1 MSLAFEITQDDVEN
15 VFRKNNKDFTEVQI
29 DEAFD
34 ALDFDAIEKTA
45 LIELDFD
52 DQVTAALLEIELQLK
67 DQGLL

>member
-15 VFRKNNKDFTEVQI
+15 VFKKNNKHFTEVQI

-45 LIELDFD
+45 LTELDFD